1 MSENQHQVYDVIVIG
16 GGAAG
21 LSAAVTLAAARRSV
35 LVVDAGS
42 PRNAASSAVHGFLSR
57 EGVSPLELLAAGR
70 EELRARGG
78 EFLEGTA
85 VAASG
90 NSGEFTVQ
98 LQSGRALTSR
108 KLLIAS
114 GFGDELP
121 DVPGVRERWGRDVV
135 HCPYCH
141 GWELRDRAVGVLATE
156 PAAVQEAL
164 LFRQWSQNVTLFQ
177 HTMPEPSTLEREQL
191 AARSIKIVAGG
202 VTALRI
208 MEDALTGVT
217 LDSGREIPCEALVVS
232 PKPVT
237 DSPLLQSLGLQDHR
251 TDGPD
256 NRYLKTDESGGTAV
270 AGVWAAGNVTDPE
283 AQVITA
289 AASGV
294 KAASAVNADLVADDT
309 RQAVME
315 LNHTLPSHRGL

>member
-1 MSENQHQVYDVIVIG
+1 MSENEHHPYDVIVIG

-42 PRNAASSAVHGFLSR
+42 PRNAAASAVHGFLSR
-57 EGVSPLELLAAGR
+57 EGASPLELLAAGR
-70 EELRARGG
+70 EELRDRGG

-90 NSGEFTVQ
+90 NSGEFTVH
-98 LQSGRALTSR
+98 LQDGRALASR

-141 GWELRDRAVGVLATE
+141 GWELRDRAVGVLATQ

-191 AARSIKIVAGG
+191 AARAIKIVPGG

-217 LDSGREIPCEALVVS
+217 LDSGRVVACEALVVS

-237 DSPLLQSLGLQDHR
+237 GSPLLQSLGLQGG
-251 TDGPD
+251 GPG
-256 NRYLKTDESGGTAV
+256 NQCLKTDESGGTAV

-294 KAASAVNADLVADDT
+294 KAASAINADLVTDDT
-309 RQAVME
+309 RLAVMA
-315 LNHTLPSHRGL
+315 LKGAPLSH